1 MKKNIIKSLIL
12 LLVFILGLGKILIDN
27 NKNIQN
33 KEKISKI
40 VTNVESEYDIK
51 KDKSKNSENT
61 TTKTEN
67 KNYEID
73 YNHIIGGDENF
84 SGKVTGGHTILRG
97 EVRIVKKIG
106 EPAFNGVYKATVEI
120 KNRNGEWKE
129 KTSNGGVNTM
139 FPENWNEERVIDEIN
154 SAWENRKDYN
164 GKDSN
169 MWQGKSKSNVLI
181 RGYKTPRITAYPVFE
196 RGR

>member
-1 MKKNIIKSLIL
+1 MSGLVIKTC
-12 LLVFILGLGKILIDN
+12 VYILIN
-27 NKNIQN
+27 
-33 KEKISKI
+33 ER
-40 VTNVESEYDIK
+40 
-51 KDKSKNSENT
+51 
-61 TTKTEN
+61 
-67 KNYEID
+67 ID
-73 YNHIIGGDENF
+73 
-84 SGKVTGGHTILRG
+84 
-97 EVRIVKKIG
+97 
-106 EPAFNGVYKATVEI
+106 
-120 KNRNGEWKE
+120 GEWKE

-181 RGYKTPRITAYPVFE
+181 RGYKIPRITAYPVFE